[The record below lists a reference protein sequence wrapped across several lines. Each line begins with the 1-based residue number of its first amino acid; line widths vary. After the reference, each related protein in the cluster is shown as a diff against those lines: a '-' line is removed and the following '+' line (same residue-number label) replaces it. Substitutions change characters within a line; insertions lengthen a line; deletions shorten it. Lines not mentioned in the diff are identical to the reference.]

1 MTSQHLTSYTFD
13 IKNMVLPHYMASVA
27 ENPDSVYYK
36 QPVAAAP
43 AGKKAYTRKPKA
55 KAKKAPAKKTSTAI
69 TKAYSLDYMNPFTH
83 EYPPADPD
91 SFGKFVTLNNVSRF
105 EFQTS
110 TTKDRIFV
118 YNPSIQGLYQL
129 ILAEDDGT
137 VLGGLDKSP
146 TRRFYTEPPSSSRTL
161 RAGVKLRNLTSN
173 QDTGGIVHV
182 LNTSSPIETEGGWN
196 PAIDATGPATGGITS
211 TLAAELVASAAGG
224 HGSCSFTAVS
234 LQTGDNLFVIPP
246 AGHSAYHTY
255 DEWDNSLS
263 GDDLAR
269 GWDRKQ
275 KNIAMNN
282 LIIVFGKTSVVNTY
296 EFALGI
302 QIAAKYPMN
311 TIISTFQ
318 KDALKSK
325 DPDFI
330 KKVESHVQ
338 EHGSQI
344 ADPLIAMLGG
354 GGKKKA

>member
-13 IKNMVLPHYMASVA
+13 IKNMVLPHYMKSVA

-55 KAKKAPAKKTSTAI
+55 KAKPSPAKKTSTAI

-91 SFGKFVTLNNVSRF
+91 SFGKFVTLNSVSRF

-118 YNPSIQGLYQL
+118 FNPSIQGIYQML
-129 ILAEDDGT
+129 MIEDDGS
-137 VLGGLDKSP
+137 VYKNPYGGGP
-146 TRRFYTEPPSSSRTL
+146 TGRFYTEPPSSSRTL

-173 QDTGGIVHV
+173 QDCGGIVHV
-182 LNTSSPIETEGGWN
+182 LNTSAPVETEGVWS
-196 PAIDATGPATGGITS
+196 PAIGAPATGGTIAS
-211 TLAAELVASAAGG
+211 FGAELVAAASGG
-224 HGSCSFTAVS
+224 KGSCSYTGVS

-246 AGHSAYHTY
+246 ASHAAYHTY
-255 DEWDNSLS
+255 DEWENGLS
-263 GDDLAR
+263 GDDLAK
-269 GWDRKQ
+269 GWDAKQ

-282 LIIVFGKTSVVNTY
+282 LIVVFGKTSVVNTY
-296 EFALGI
+296 ELSVGI
-302 QIAAKYPMN
+302 QLAAKYPMN
-311 TIISTFQ
+311 TLVSNFS

-330 KKVESHVQ
+330 KKIESHVQ